1 MSEKIWMRKKGAV
14 YFQVLITQWTY
25 LEGITELKRKTQRE
39 FEKSSKNN
47 EIEFLIHLLMSTG
60 TEKL

>member
-1 MSEKIWMRKKGAV
+1 MRKKGAV
-14 YFQVLITQWTY
+14 DFQVLITQWTY
-25 LEGITELKRKTQRE
+25 LEGITKLKRKTQRE